1 MDIEL
6 YIYVNKLTFDFSKFM
21 CFPICFHIL
30 GLFVCLALVVDFS
43 LYSKYILKMNIMKTN
58 LEKLKIGTKFTKAKI
73 EVNVAGLLIIFER

>member
-1 MDIEL
+1 M
-6 YIYVNKLTFDFSKFM
+6 
-21 CFPICFHIL
+21 FPQLFPHLEVICVS
-30 GLFVCLALVVDFS
+30 GLVVDFS